1 MPDDL
6 RPAAAASG
14 DGDPRRYATNL
25 ATRPPAA
32 EVSAVALMVRLA
44 REFGTHVHIVHV
56 ASAEAAETIARAKAA
71 GIPITGETCPHYLT
85 FDAERIP
92 DGATAFKCAPPIRE
106 AIHRSALW
114 RALEIGTLDLI
125 ATDHSPAPPS
135 MKTGGDFLAAWG
147 GIASLELSLA
157 AGWSSGPG
165 TTPSQLARWM
175 AAAPARLAGLDA
187 RKGRIAPGCDGDLV
201 IWDPSA
207 ERTVDAQTLQQRHK
221 LTPYAGRRLR
231 GMVKATFVRGEL
243 VAENGRPT
251 GAPRGQRL

>member
-1 MPDDL
+1 
-6 RPAAAASG
+6 
-14 DGDPRRYATNL
+14 
-25 ATRPPAA
+25 
-32 EVSAVALMVRLA
+32 
-44 REFGTHVHIVHV
+44 VHIVHV

-157 AGWSSGPG
+157 AVWSSGPG